1 MTIDFINEINEILQ
15 YNWICSVFKVQ
26 KVIQR
31 SFQRQEDEI

>member
-26 KVIQR
+26 KVDTTIVSKTR
-31 SFQRQEDEI
+31 R